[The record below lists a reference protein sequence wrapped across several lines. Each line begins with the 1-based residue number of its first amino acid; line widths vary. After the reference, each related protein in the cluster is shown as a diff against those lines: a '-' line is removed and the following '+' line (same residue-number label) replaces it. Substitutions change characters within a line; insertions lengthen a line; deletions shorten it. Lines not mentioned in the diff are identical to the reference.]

1 MRHSGVQP
9 PPACLFISTAASG
22 TVTAQGL
29 DNARLRLEVLL
40 LQVKVMPD
48 RLLNFHHYLWREVPD
63 MLDKA
68 ALIDSSNL
76 IRFGLGVCAKVPF
89 TFR

>member
-1 MRHSGVQP
+1 
-9 PPACLFISTAASG
+9 
-22 TVTAQGL
+22 
-29 DNARLRLEVLL
+29 
-40 LQVKVMPD
+40 
-48 RLLNFHHYLWREVPD
+48 

-76 IRFGLGVCAKVPF
+76 ICFGLEVCVKVPF